1 MATTGVSLVSLGG
14 IANWIDQSVTTMLTK
29 VITPMVASVTLKLLP
44 FVSVGL
50 SVALVWYGWLICSG
64 AIQTPVL
71 HACRRVFNIVII
83 VSIAGTGGLYQKEIV
98 GVMLDLLLPWLSY
111 LPAPSRPLLK

>member
-14 IANWIDQSVTTMLTK
+14 IANWIDQSVTTMLTN
-29 VITPMVASVTLKLLP
+29 VVTPMVASVTAKILP

-50 SVALVWYGWLICSG
+50 SISLIWYGWLICSG

-71 HACRRVFNIVII
+71 HALRRVVN
-83 VSIAGTGGLYQKEIV
+83 
-98 GVMLDLLLPWLSY
+98 LS
-111 LPAPSRPLLK
+111 LIHI